1 MQTIIIAG
9 GGVAGLMAAYE
20 LSAQHKKV
28 ILLEATDRL
37 GGRIHT
43 YTDDLFSMPV
53 ELGAEFIHGN
63 LPVTLSL
70 LKEAGIKYYA
80 VKGKP
85 IHLKNGKLEKQDH
98 SNDYWNDA
106 MKQMKTLKEDMPLSE
121 FLIKFFN
128 EDKYESLRRS
138 IKGFAEGFDLADVS
152 KASTLSLYNEWS
164 HEATIQYRIEGGY
177 KQLVN
182 YLESE
187 CKKNGCVI
195 YNNCCIKKINWSK
208 DQVNVITMCS
218 RYFKADKII
227 IAVPLSVLQ
236 ADKNDVSYI
245 EFTPAIDNYIATAKD
260 IGFGTVI
267 KIIFEF
273 DEAFWEAENLNA
285 GFILTSDKIP
295 VWWTQLPDKI
305 PVLTG
310 WLGGPN
316 AFALKN
322 MPDEELLLLSLQSL
336 ASAFNLPA
344 DTLQKKLKAYKIV
357 NWINVPN
364 IYGGYSYNM
373 VESIEAKK
381 LLQNSIDKTIFF
393 AGEAMYEG
401 TLEGT
406 VEAALIS
413 GKKAAEKIIK
423 SN

>member
-1 MQTIIIAG
+1 MQTILIAG
-9 GGVAGLMAAYE
+9 GGIAGLVAAYK

-53 ELGAEFIHGN
+53 ELGAEFIHGD

-70 LKEAGIKYYA
+70 LKEAGIKYHA
-80 VKGKP
+80 VKGKTL
-85 IHLKNGKLEKQDH
+85 HLKKGKFAEQDH

-106 MKQMKTLKEDMPLSE
+106 MKQMKTLQEDIPISE

-164 HEATIQYRIEGGY
+164 HEENVQYRIEGGY

-182 YLESE
+182 YLEPE
-187 CKKNGCVI
+187 CKKNGCII

-227 IAVPLSVLQ
+227 ITVPLSVLQ
-236 ADKNDVSYI
+236 ADKDDVSYI
-245 EFTPAIDNYIATAKD
+245 EFTPAVDNYIAAAKS

-267 KIIFEF
+267 KIILEF
-273 DEAFWEAENLNA
+273 DEAFWEAEKLNA
-285 GFILTSDKIP
+285 GFILTGDKIP

-310 WLGGPN
+310 WHGGQN

-322 MPDEELLLLSLQSL
+322 MPDEELLLLSLKSL
-336 ASAFNLPA
+336 ASAFNLSA
-344 DTLQKKLKAYKIV
+344 DTLQKKLKAFKIV

-364 IYGGYSYNM
+364 IYGGYSYNL
-373 VESIEAKK
+373 VGSIEAKK
-381 LLQNSIDKTIFF
+381 LLQNSIEKTIYF
-393 AGEAMYEG
+393 AGEAMYGG
-401 TLEGT
+401 TLQGT

-413 GKKAAEKIIK
+413 GKKASEKIMK